1 MLASTPHQQLQ
12 LQHTSS
18 CNHFVYIFNRYLG
31 RIIQQLQS
39 HLMRGTWRR
48 AAARGQGG
56 ARRRWGR
63 GWRSAAVGERVARG
77 QGGARRR
84 GAGRRAYRRP
94 RRARG
99 VIAGGCIQ
107 YRECTQVYIYIYCI
121 YILHLGAF
129 NIENAPR
136 PNLRARSTWSEPTAP
151 PRPNR
156 RFVFVPPARSRQN
169 ATIFEPDQQLHLV
182 I

>member
-1 MLASTPHQQLQ
+1 LQLHQTSSCNHIFLTKFPELFSTCNHIRATQQLHPH
-12 LQHTSS
+12 HTSS
-18 CNHFVYIFNRYLG
+18 CNHCVYIFNRYLG

-56 ARRRWGR
+56 TRRHGDREALDGGGEEGGARRWWGR
-63 GWRSAAVGERVARG
+63 GWHSAAVGERVARG

-84 GAGRRAYRRP
+84 GAGMRAYRRP

-107 YRECTQVYIYIYCI
+107 YRECTQVHFSVAVYI
-121 YILHLGAF
+121 
-129 NIENAPR
+129 
-136 PNLRARSTWSEPTAP
+136 
-151 PRPNR
+151 
-156 RFVFVPPARSRQN
+156 
-169 ATIFEPDQQLHLV
+169 
-182 I
+182 

>member
-1 MLASTPHQQLQ
+1 LHGCCSDLKFMEEIKHLKIETATHIFPKFMCMQGDVFD
-12 LQHTSS
+12 S
-18 CNHFVYIFNRYLG
+18 CMHSFFAPTDVG
-31 RIIQQLQS
+31 V
-39 HLMRGTWRR
+39 
-48 AAARGQGG
+48 GG
-56 ARRRWGR
+56 ATDSLVQSVRWVEPG
-63 GWRSAAVGERVARG
+63 
-77 QGGARRR
+77 
-84 GAGRRAYRRP
+84 YRDDGP
-94 RRARG
+94 G
-99 VIAGGCIQ
+99 LPLTIGSSGLPL
-107 YRECTQVYIYIYCI
+107 YLPYIYIYIYIFI

-151 PRPNR
+151 SRPNR

>member
-1 MLASTPHQQLQ
+1 LQSHQSNSAVASTPHQQLQ

-18 CNHFVYIFNRYLG
+18 CNHCVYIFNRYLG

-48 AAARGQGG
+48 ADREARGDAGTGRHATARGQGGEEGG

-63 GWRSAAVGERVARG
+63 GWHSAAVGERVARG

-84 GAGRRAYRRP
+84 GAGMRAYRRP

-107 YRECTQVYIYIYCI
+107 YRECTQVHFSVAVYI
-121 YILHLGAF
+121 
-129 NIENAPR
+129 
-136 PNLRARSTWSEPTAP
+136 
-151 PRPNR
+151 
-156 RFVFVPPARSRQN
+156 
-169 ATIFEPDQQLHLV
+169 
-182 I
+182 

>member
-1 MLASTPHQQLQ
+1 VETIPFNSAPFPYVYRLA
-12 LQHTSS
+12 
-18 CNHFVYIFNRYLG
+18 
-31 RIIQQLQS
+31 IQTTAQ
-39 HLMRGTWRR
+39 
-48 AAARGQGG
+48 
-56 ARRRWGR
+56 RRRL
-63 GWRSAAVGERVARG
+63 SCMPPLSPTLST
-77 QGGARRR
+77 GAPVP
-84 GAGRRAYRRP
+84 ATRP
-94 RRARG
+94 RNRPGLPLISEAQGSRYT
-99 VIAGGCIQ
+99 CP
-107 YRECTQVYIYIYCI
+107 IYIYCI

-136 PNLRARSTWSEPTAP
+136 SNLRARSTWSEPTAP

>member
-1 MLASTPHQQLQ
+1 LQSHQNNSAVASTPHQQLQ

-48 AAARGQGG
+48 ADREARGGAGTVRHATARGQEG

-77 QGGARRR
+77 HGGARRR

-136 PNLRARSTWSEPTAP
+136 PNLRARST
-151 PRPNR
+151 
-156 RFVFVPPARSRQN
+156 
-169 ATIFEPDQQLHLV
+169 
-182 I
+182 